1 MGFDEGCSMS
11 ALSRKSAKMVGNGSS
26 VIDEDGREW
35 TVILANFDGFPSL
48 PRAAIEREG
57 RAAVFEWE
65 VERDDI
71 IREWEDFEVEGEIT
85 PSKEGDT
92 FSWEVR
98 DQYIVRNGRWVDT
111 DVPVEG
117 KYAVWWGSAHVEIIF
132 ADGPEQARQIFLQRF
147 KGLRRCRMTTKV
159 EKATECLL
167 RECGEYKESEGGG

>member
-1 MGFDEGCSMS
+1 MGLDEGCSMS
-11 ALSRKSAKMVGNGSS
+11 ALSRKSAKMVENGSS

-35 TVILANFDGFPSL
+35 AVILAIFDEPS

-57 RAAVFEWE
+57 RAAVFESYDIID
-65 VERDDI
+65 DDI
-71 IREWEDFEVEGEIT
+71 IDIEWEDFEVEGEIT

-92 FSWEVR
+92 FDWEVR

-111 DVPVEG
+111 DVSVEG
-117 KYAVWWGSAHVEIIF
+117 KYAVWWGSGHVEIIT

-147 KGLRRCRMTTKV
+147 KGLRRCRMISKV

>member
-1 MGFDEGCSMS
+1 MGLDEGCSMS

-35 TVILANFDGFPSL
+35 TVILAIFDDPFS
-48 PRAAIEREG
+48 PRAAIERGG
-57 RAAVFEWE
+57 RAAVFEW
-65 VERDDI
+65 DDI
-71 IREWEDFEVEGEIT
+71 IDDDSDIEWEDFEVEGEIT

-92 FSWEVR
+92 FDWEVG

-117 KYAVWWGSAHVEIIF
+117 KYAVWWGSGHVEIIS

-147 KGLRRCRMTTKV
+147 KGLRRCRMISKV
-159 EKATECLL
+159 EKATEYLL